1 MLFRSGFRVPDIR
14 AIPEFKALAQ
24 AYTPMAANEP
34 ALVIPF
40 GTQVAS
46 GRNLFGQP
54 MAGGDTAFDS
64 SQFTT
69 KIRSVAIGLEG
80 YQANLGGILGRT
92 PRAYLLPA
100 GTDLQRMPLSAGAVV
115 RSWRV
120 VDQVWPIPY
129 PAASGNVSIPPE
141 GFGTENVHVI
151 RRFPPMRAYDSS
163 LLGSLDPAAM
173 DSRLVGRSVW
183 NTQWVLII
191 PGSSLSSSPAT
202 ALDSL
207 VSGITDI
214 HLQLRTYSH
223 SAN

>member
-1 MLFRSGFRVPDIR
+1 
-14 AIPEFKALAQ
+14 
-24 AYTPMAANEP
+24 
-34 ALVIPF
+34 
-40 GTQVAS
+40 
-46 GRNLFGQP
+46 
-54 MAGGDTAFDS
+54 
-64 SQFTT
+64 
-69 KIRSVAIGLEG
+69 
-80 YQANLGGILGRT
+80 
-92 PRAYLLPA
+92 
-100 GTDLQRMPLSAGAVV
+100 
-115 RSWRV
+115 